1 MSRRKSGRGFN
12 EAGAMRRYRPEIVGA
27 AALMLVFLIAAGFCL
42 LAIVIDP
49 PSFFGAWLCAWLFWV
64 GLPLCGVTLV
74 LVHDLTGGEW
84 METARPVLDAA
95 IATMPLATLAGIP
108 AFIDLGNLYSW
119 TRPSPDLVNLW
130 YLNPPAFYLRDACY
144 VVLWN
149 LLAAFALLGP
159 RREAEPIAP
168 ALSWLS
174 GVALILLAFSA
185 SFASI
190 DWILSLQPKF
200 WSSIFPMIA
209 GADWFD
215 SGMAIV
221 ALAVVLGAPSG
232 EKQRHQIADLAQIL
246 LATVIFWAYVE
257 FMQFLII
264 WEEDLKSEID
274 WYLRRYDSDWQP
286 AVFVAIALGFFAPF
300 LILLWGPG
308 KRSRAAVALAAL
320 CVLFGHI
327 AAKWWLVMPVLAES
341 PPFWLAA
348 AAIVALGPLM
358 LLLFLGAL
366 CYGPV
371 WAHGGAGAWKADH
384 G

>member
-1 MSRRKSGRGFN
+1 MSRGRVG
-12 EAGAMRRYRPEIVGA
+12 IVVTTA
-27 AALMLVFLIAAGFCL
+27 IFLLVFAIGAGFCI

-49 PSFFGAWLCAWLFWV
+49 PSFFGAWLCAYLFWL

-95 IATMPLATLAGIP
+95 IMTMPLATLAGIP
-108 AFIDLGNLYSW
+108 VMLGLNSLYSW
-119 TRPSPDLVNLW
+119 THQSQDLVNLW
-130 YLNPPAFYLRDACY
+130 YLNPWAFYLRYACY

-159 RREAEPIAP
+159 RHEAEPIAP

-174 GVALILLAFSA
+174 GIALILLAFSA
-185 SFASI
+185 SFAAI
-190 DWILSLQPKF
+190 DWILSLEPKF

-209 GADWFD
+209 GAGWFD
-215 SGMAIV
+215 SGMAV
-221 ALAVVLGAPSG
+221 VVLTIVVAAPG
-232 EKQRHQIADLAQIL
+232 GDKRRQHIADLAQIL

-274 WYLRRYDSDWQP
+274 WYLHRYDSEWQP
-286 AVFVAIALGFFAPF
+286 AVFVAISLGFFAPF
-300 LILLWGPG
+300 LILLWGPT

-327 AAKWWLVMPVLAES
+327 AAKWWLVMPVLDKG

-348 AAIVALGPLM
+348 AALVALGPLM

-366 CYGPV
+366 RYGPV
-371 WAHGGAGAWKADH
+371 LAHGGARAWEADH

>member
-1 MSRRKSGRGFN
+1 MRP
-12 EAGAMRRYRPEIVGA
+12 GAMRRDRAGIVGTAALLLAFAVGA
-27 AALMLVFLIAAGFCL
+27 AFCIIAILV
-42 LAIVIDP
+42 DP
-49 PSFFGAWLCAWLFWV
+49 RSFFAVWLCAYLFWL

-108 AFIDLGNLYSW
+108 AFIGLGSLYSW
-119 TRPSPDLVNLW
+119 THPAPDLANVW
-130 YLNPPAFYLRDACY
+130 YLNPPAFYLRYACY

-168 ALSWLS
+168 GLSWLS
-174 GVALILLAFSA
+174 GIALILLAFSA
-185 SFASI
+185 SFAAI
-190 DWILSLQPKF
+190 DWMLSLQPKF

-209 GADWFD
+209 GAGWFD
-215 SGMAIV
+215 SGMAV
-221 ALAVVLGAPSG
+221 VVLAVVLGAPADD
-232 EKQRHQIADLAQIL
+232 KRRAHIADLARIM
-246 LATVIFWAYVE
+246 LAAVIFWAYVE

-264 WEEDLKSEID
+264 WEEDLATEID
-274 WYLRRYDSDWQP
+274 WYLRRYPGDWDP
-286 AVFVAIALGFFAPF
+286 ALFIAIALGLFAPF
-300 LILLWGPG
+300 LILLSGPG

-320 CVLFGHI
+320 CVLLGHV
-327 AAKWWLVMPVLAES
+327 AAKWWLVLPVLDDN

-348 AAIVALGPLM
+348 VGMLALSPLM

-366 CYGPV
+366 RYGPV
-371 WAHGGAGAWKADH
+371 SAHLGARAWKADH

>member
-1 MSRRKSGRGFN
+1 
-12 EAGAMRRYRPEIVGA
+12 
-27 AALMLVFLIAAGFCL
+27 
-42 LAIVIDP
+42 
-49 PSFFGAWLCAWLFWV
+49 
-64 GLPLCGVTLV
+64 
-74 LVHDLTGGEW
+74 
-84 METARPVLDAA
+84 METARPALDAA
-95 IATMPLATLAGIP
+95 IATMPLATLAGVP
-108 AFIDLGNLYSW
+108 ALIGLDSLYSW
-119 TRPSPDLVNLW
+119 THPSPDLVNLW
-130 YLNPPAFYLRDACY
+130 YLNPPAFYLRYACY

-174 GVALILLAFSA
+174 GIALILLAFSA
-185 SFASI
+185 SFAAI

-209 GADWFD
+209 GAGWFN

-221 ALAVVLGAPSG
+221 VLTVALAAPSG
-232 EKQRHQIADLAQIL
+232 DRSRQQLADLAQIL
-246 LATVIFWAYVE
+246 LATTIFWAYVE

-274 WYLRRYDSDWQP
+274 WYLKRYDSDWQP
-286 AVFVAIALGFFAPF
+286 AVFIAIALGFFAPF

-308 KRSRAAVALAAL
+308 KRSRAAVALASL

-327 AAKWWLVMPVLAES
+327 AAKWWLVLPVLEEA

-358 LLLFLGAL
+358 VLLFLGAL
-366 CYGPV
+366 RFGPV
-371 WAHGGAGAWKADH
+371 RAHGGIGAWKAGH

>member
-1 MSRRKSGRGFN
+1 
-12 EAGAMRRYRPEIVGA
+12 MRRDRAGIVVTAALLLAFAVGA
-27 AALMLVFLIAAGFCL
+27 AFCVIAILV
-42 LAIVIDP
+42 DP
-49 PSFFGAWLCAWLFWV
+49 ARFFGAWLCAYLFWL

-108 AFIDLGNLYSW
+108 AFVGLGSLYNW
-119 TRPSPDLVNLW
+119 TRPAPDLMNVW
-130 YLNPPAFYLRDACY
+130 YLNPPAFYLRYACY

-159 RREAEPIAP
+159 RHEAGPIAP
-168 ALSWLS
+168 RLSWLS
-174 GVALILLAFSA
+174 GIALILLAFSA
-185 SFASI
+185 SFAAI

-209 GADWFD
+209 GAGWFD

-221 ALAVVLGAPSG
+221 VLGVVLGAPADRSRG
-232 EKQRHQIADLAQIL
+232 HLADLARIM

-264 WEEDLKSEID
+264 WEEDLTNEIE
-274 WYLRRYDSDWQP
+274 WYLRRYPGDWDP
-286 AVFVAIALGFFAPF
+286 ALFVAIALGFWAPF

-308 KRSRAAVALAAL
+308 KRSRPAVALAAS
-320 CVLFGHI
+320 CAVIGHI
-327 AAKWWLVMPVLAES
+327 AAKWWLVLPVLDNS

-348 AAIVALGPLM
+348 AAIVALTGLM
-358 LLLFLGAL
+358 LLTFLGVL
-366 CYGPV
+366 CYRPSL
-371 WAHGGAGAWKADH
+371 AHFGARTWGAGH

>member
-1 MSRRKSGRGFN
+1 
-12 EAGAMRRYRPEIVGA
+12 MRRVRPGMIGA
-27 AALMLVFLIAAGFCL
+27 AALLLVFAIGAAFCIL
-42 LAIVIDP
+42 GVVIDP
-49 PSFFGAWLCAWLFWV
+49 PRFFGAWLGAYLFWL

-84 METARPVLDAA
+84 METARPALDAA
-95 IATMPLATLAGIP
+95 IMTMPLATLAGIP
-108 AFIDLGNLYSW
+108 VMLGLDSLYSW
-119 TRPSPDLVNLW
+119 TNPSPDLVNLW
-130 YLNPPAFYLRDACY
+130 YLNPWAFYLRYACY

-174 GVALILLAFSA
+174 GIALILLAFSV
-185 SFASI
+185 SFAAI
-190 DWILSLQPKF
+190 DWILSLEPKF

-209 GADWFD
+209 GAGWFD

-221 ALAVVLGAPSG
+221 VLTIVFARGGHNPG
-232 EKQRHQIADLAQIL
+232 GDKRRRQIADLAQIL

-274 WYLRRYDSDWQP
+274 WYLHRYDSFWQP
-286 AVFVAIALGFFAPF
+286 AAFVAIALGFFAPF
-300 LILLWGPG
+300 LILLWGPT
-308 KRSRAAVALAAL
+308 KRSRIAVGLAAL
-320 CVLFGHI
+320 CVLLGHI
-327 AAKWWLVMPVLAES
+327 AAKWWLVMPMLDNG
-341 PPFWLAA
+341 PPLWLAA
-348 AAIVALGPLM
+348 AAFVALAPLM

-366 CYGPV
+366 RYGPLR
-371 WAHGGAGAWKADH
+371 ARGGSHAWQADH